1 MMVDEVRNILG
12 EVMHKS
18 DLPLGELGKEE
29 QKAAAA
35 LEAHKWD
42 QKIKNAGIPKRYLH
56 CTFSEIENRGIP
68 AEVRASFEASKK
80 YAAEFEERKAEGV
93 GVLFCGS
100 PGRLKTTFAAAILLH
115 VIKELDANA
124 YFVSMPE
131 LLSTMNAMAKSSEK
145 EKLAK
150 VENKIKEAELLVLDD
165 FGAEYAAPWL
175 MAEVDMMLSYRYNE
189 MKPTI
194 ITTNLS
200 PGEISE
206 RYAYRIFDRL
216 RNTSLLIV
224 EDGQSLRQTAK

>member
-1 MMVDEVRNILG
+1 MVEEVKLILG
-12 EVMHKS
+12 DVMPPSKISTEELSKDSQKGMAAFHMHRIDQRLKS
-18 DLPLGELGKEE
+18 
-29 QKAAAA
+29 AC
-35 LEAHKWD
+35 
-42 QKIKNAGIPKRYLH
+42 IPKRYIH

-68 AEVRASFEASKK
+68 AEVRASFETAKK
-80 YAAEFEERKAEGV
+80 YAAGFEERKAEGV
-93 GVLFCGS
+93 GILFSGS
-100 PGRLKTTFAAAILLH
+100 PGRLKTTFAVAVALH
-115 VIKELDANA
+115 VIHELDAAA

-150 VENKIKEAELLVLDD
+150 LENKIKEAELLILDD

-189 MKPTI
+189 MRPTI